1 MNNRYDK
8 NDQYLQAALGAIL
21 RARIAQ
27 AQYTEWRDSSV
38 VGSRHRRVPGHN
50 APQRATMA
58 QALSAGCAQSETEAR
73 PPETIAD
80 HTSKELQVTIVRT
93 LRGRLNTCQETG
105 SGTLCSWKYHF
116 LYHGTTFK
124 SKSSVSMR
132 ICYTDRLFVS
142 LWVAIDLPSRLKS
155 SSL

>member
-1 MNNRYDK
+1 MNVLIVLFYN
-8 NDQYLQAALGAIL
+8 GG
-21 RARIAQ
+21 
-27 AQYTEWRDSSV
+27 DSSV

-58 QALSAGCAQSETEAR
+58 RALSAGCAQSETEAR

-124 SKSSVSMR
+124 TGPSL
-132 ICYTDRLFVS
+132 RL
-142 LWVAIDLPSRLKS
+142 LSRAFISGEQLVPIQWLAARAVYHLAVTVRNRS
-155 SSL
+155 GAAARACLL